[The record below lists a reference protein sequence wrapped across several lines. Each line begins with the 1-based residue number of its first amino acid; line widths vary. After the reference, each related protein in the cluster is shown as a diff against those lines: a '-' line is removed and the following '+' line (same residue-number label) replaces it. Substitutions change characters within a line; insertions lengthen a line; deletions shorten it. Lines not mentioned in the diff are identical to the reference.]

1 MSVKADLENQ
11 VAIKNELLEKFQF
24 DLNSA
29 KVFFLHFV
37 FLKIFKLFIVSFLK
51 DQISN
56 DNVKFD
62 NENQSLLSVKVDL
75 ENKLL
80 INNELLEKFQFD
92 LNSAKV
98 FFSHFVF

>member
-37 FLKIFKLFIVSFLK
+37 FLNIYKLLIVSFIK

-56 DNVKFD
+56 DN
-62 NENQSLLSVKVDL
+62 EHQSFLSVKADL

-80 INNELLEKFQFD
+80 INNEFLEKFQFD

-98 FFSHFVF
+98 FFSHFAF

>member
-1 MSVKADLENQ
+1 LSVKADLENQ
-11 VAIKNELLEKFQF
+11 VAIQNELLEKFQF

-37 FLKIFKLFIVSFLK
+37 FLNIYKLLIVSFIK

-62 NENQSLLSVKVDL
+62 NENQSFLSVKADL
-75 ENKLL
+75 ENQVAIK
-80 INNELLEKFQFD
+80 NELLEKFRFD
-92 LNSAKV
+92 FKQSKV
-98 FFSHFVF
+98 SSKIVK